1 MPPTNQPRIFYHVTM
16 QPHRR
21 LPALYAEVESCV
33 RELLM
38 EFVRDSVFSIQEV
51 GVVPT
56 HIHLLVE
63 KAPWADLLA
72 FIKAFQNHSSDRIFA
87 RFPELMRDMRTNRF
101 WTDGGFHYVRH
112 TVASLDTVR
121 RYIRNQ
127 KKHHGLE

>member
-1 MPPTNQPRIFYHVTM
+1 MEQLRVYYHVTM

-21 LPALYAEVESCV
+21 LPALYDEVETLV
-33 RELLM
+33 REILAD
-38 EFVRDSVFSIQEV
+38 FTRDSEFSVHEV

-56 HIHLLVE
+56 HIHLLIE
-63 KAPWADLLA
+63 KAPWADLLG
-72 FIKAFQNHSSDRIFA
+72 FIRAFQQHSSEKIFA
-87 RFPELMRDMRTNRF
+87 RFPGLMRDMHTDRF

-112 TVASLDTVR
+112 TESSVETVR

>member
-1 MPPTNQPRIFYHVTM
+1 MSSRPRVYYHVTM

-21 LPALYAEVESCV
+21 LPALYAEVEAYLLYIRAGFSRD
-33 RELLM
+33 REI
-38 EFVRDSVFSIQEV
+38 SVLEV

-56 HIHLLVE
+56 HIHRLLE

-72 FIKAFQNHSSDRIFA
+72 LIKEFQTYSSARIFE
-87 RFPELMRDMRTNRF
+87 RFPELMRDMRTDRF

-112 TVASLDTVR
+112 TDASLETVR